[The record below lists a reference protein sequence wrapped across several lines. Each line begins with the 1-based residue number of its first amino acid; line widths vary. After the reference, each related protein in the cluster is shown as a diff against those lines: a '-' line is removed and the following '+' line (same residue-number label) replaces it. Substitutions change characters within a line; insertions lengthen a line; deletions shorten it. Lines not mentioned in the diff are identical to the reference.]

1 MRGHVQP
8 LARGGTPSFETITL
22 QCFQLGFDAIKD
34 GVAIDALA
42 RRSTLTFD
50 ALNRIITSKG
60 ALGYVSTTAYDA
72 VGNVSAST
80 NRRGYTSTFS
90 NTGANV
96 SGPGVDIISAK
107 VGGGLV
113 SMDGTSMATP
123 HVAGVAALWAQK
135 LRQEGR
141 FTASQFSAELLA
153 SATRSPLHPSS
164 TLEAVGAG
172 IVRAPQQ

>member
-1 MRGHVQP
+1 MAS
-8 LARGGTPSFETITL
+8 LARFHQPCLLIAAAGNESGRQEVPPFEIATSPPAVSDGFVSVAAL
-22 QCFQLGFDAIKD
+22 QEGARGFT
-34 GVAIDALA
+34 VAP
-42 RRSTLTFD
+42 
-50 ALNRIITSKG
+50 
-60 ALGYVSTTAYDA
+60 
-72 VGNVSAST
+72 
-80 NRRGYTSTFS
+80 FS
-90 NTGANV
+90 NTGANI
-96 SGPGVDIISAK
+96 SGPGVDIVSAK

-123 HVAGVAALWAQK
+123 HVAGIAALYAHK